1 MQWLH
6 EALKS
11 YRKKNRLTQ
20 KEIAAKLGITR
31 EHYAQIEEGKRIPPK
46 QLQNKIAALMDS
58 IVIDIQP
65 RDNPEVQKFIKEL
78 LKKKDEES
86 FQSPPSFSPIF
97 LYLIKSIFF
106 TSL

>member
-11 YRKKNRLTQ
+11 YRKRHKLTQ
-20 KEIAAKLGITR
+20 KEVAAKLEITR
-31 EHYAQIEEGKRIPPK
+31 EHYAQIEERKRIPPK
-46 QLQNKIAALMDS
+46 PLQDKIATLMNS

-78 LKKKDEES
+78 FKKNEES
-86 FQSPPSFSPIF
+86 SQSPPSFSPIF